1 MSTLDFIINKIK
13 TGSKLL
19 LMFDYD
25 GTLTPIVMRPE
36 LAILNSQTKNNLEK
50 IAAIDFIQVAII
62 SGRSI
67 EDLKKI
73 TGLNF
78 DNITLYGIHGGEKL
92 EGNKIFVDI
101 SPEKKKDIEKF
112 KKSLE
117 NLAALP
123 GIIIEDKGYSL
134 SLHYRMADEAT
145 SKIALE
151 EFRKKAETLN
161 LLTEFR
167 YQEGKKVLEI
177 LPKSFN
183 KLKAVNALI
192 DKYEGYLPVYFGDDK
207 TDAYP
212 LREVQ
217 EHGGLAVLVEAQE
230 DYHSLLPDQSVTIE
244 EIMNF
249 LDEAVNLTG

>member
-1 MSTLDFIINKIK
+1 MTALNFIINKIK

-25 GTLTPIVMRPE
+25 GTLTPIAMKPE

-50 IAAIDFIQVAII
+50 LAAIDFIKVAII

-78 DNITLYGIHGGEKL
+78 DNITLYGIHGGERL
-92 EGNKIFVDI
+92 EGSKIFVDI
-101 SPEKKKDIEKF
+101 SPKKKEYIEKF
-112 KKSLE
+112 KNSLE
-117 NLAALP
+117 DLAALS

-134 SLHYRMADEAT
+134 SLHYRLANEET
-145 SKIALE
+145 IKIALE
-151 EFRKKAETLN
+151 EFKKKAEALN
-161 LLTEFR
+161 LLTDFR

-192 DKYEGYLPVYFGDDK
+192 EKYADYLPVYFGDDK

-212 LREVQ
+212 LRKVQ

-230 DYHSLLPDQSVTIE
+230 NYPSFLPDQSVSVE
-244 EIMNF
+244 KIMNF
-249 LDEAVNLTG
+249 LDEAVKLTG